1 MPRGTLPT
9 RTSTWI
15 AWGILIVV
23 CLTLS
28 FSYLG
33 SYVTLGS
40 HEVVAAVPGR
50 EMLHSG
56 DWIIPRYGDVPRVRK
71 PPLVYWLVASSGWL
85 FGGFDDFVVRFH
97 SAIAAIGMV
106 ALMGLW
112 AYRWYGR
119 EAAFAA
125 ALIQTTS
132 FWACHYERHVEI
144 DMVQCLLTTAAMFLI
159 ANQPDAESSSKARL
173 RWIGILSLIGLTWLA
188 KFHYGTAMVFGPVFV
203 FWTIQRAWRRW
214 LNLVNPI
221 GLLIVV
227 ACALIWPCL
236 LLREYPEAL
245 ERIRFETVGRAIGE
259 IGYDPWWYFGPQLLL
274 LALPWTGHVL
284 LIAPQ
289 SWLRAWRHGDERE
302 RFLWVWLIV
311 DVVIASLS
319 PNKHVNYLLAAMPAM
334 TLLAAQMSARIM
346 ARFHR
351 GAVRLPKYFPV
362 ALAVGAVLLGMFLF
376 GVCSRRFPASELVIR
391 WGLAGATGG
400 VLVSC
405 WCLHRRYWSVA
416 GWTSLASGLVVFL
429 VAVSSVTPVADERR
443 EMVAFAHELRQEV
456 LKERPVCV
464 YARKGTLPG
473 FHPSIYYL
481 DEPVFQVSTF
491 SELIQ
496 QVRRSGEL
504 LTVMERESLGKLRAV
519 EEVVDFEE
527 IAHMPSHDKPRDDS
541 LVCVRLKYRSDDDRD
556 AARVATQDVPAA
568 HAATAKRR

>member
-1 MPRGTLPT
+1 MTQETNAT
-9 RTSTWI
+9 RTPTWM

-56 DWIIPRYGDVPRVRK
+56 DWVIPRYGDVPRVRK

-106 ALMGLW
+106 ALMSLW

-125 ALIQTTS
+125 ALVQTTCY
-132 FWACHYERHVEI
+132 WTCHYERHAEI
-144 DMVQCLLTTAAMFLI
+144 DMVQCLITTAAMFLI

-221 GLLIVV
+221 GLLIVI
-227 ACALIWPCL
+227 ACALIWPYL

-284 LIAPQ
+284 LIARE

-311 DVVIASLS
+311 DVVIASAS
-319 PNKHVNYLLAAMPAM
+319 PNKHVNYLLAAMPVM
-334 TLLAAQMSARIM
+334 TLLAAPMTARIM
-346 ARFHR
+346 SRIHC
-351 GAVRLPKYFPV
+351 GAVRLPKYFPA
-362 ALAVGAVLLGMFLF
+362 ALAVGTVALGVFLI
-376 GVCSRRFPASELVIR
+376 GVCTKRFPAAELAIR
-391 WGLAGATGG
+391 WGLGGAVCG

-405 WCLHRRYWSVA
+405 WCLHRRYWSLA
-416 GWTSLASGLVVFL
+416 GWTSLASGLAIFL
-429 VAVSSVTPVADERR
+429 IAVSSITPTTDDRR
-443 EMVAFAHELRQEV
+443 EMVAFAQELRQEV
-456 LKERPVCV
+456 LKDRPVCV
-464 YARKGTLPG
+464 YARRGTLPG
-473 FHPSIYYL
+473 FHPAIYYL
-481 DEPVFQVSTF
+481 DDPVFQVSTF
-491 SELIQ
+491 SELLQ
-496 QVRRSGEL
+496 QVRRSGDL
-504 LTVMERESLGKLRAV
+504 LTVIERESLEKLRAV
-519 EEVVDFEE
+519 DAIVDVEE
-527 IAHMPSHDKPRDDS
+527 IAQMSSHGAPLGDS
-541 LVCVRLKYRSDDDRD
+541 LICVRLKYRSDGLSET
-556 AARVATQDVPAA
+556 ARVDQDDV
-568 HAATAKRR
+568 TASTAESVKRR

>member
-1 MPRGTLPT
+1 MPQGILPT
-9 RTSTWI
+9 RTSTWL
-15 AWGILIVV
+15 AWSILIVV
-23 CLTLS
+23 CLTLT

-106 ALMGLW
+106 ALMSLW

-125 ALIQTTS
+125 ALVQTTCY
-132 FWACHYERHVEI
+132 WACQYERHVEI

-159 ANQPDAESSSKARL
+159 ATQPDTESASKARL

-214 LNLVNPI
+214 LNLINPI
-221 GLLIVV
+221 GLLIVI
-227 ACALIWPCL
+227 ACALIWPYL

-245 ERIRFETVGRAIGE
+245 ERIRFETIGRATGE

-274 LALPWTGHVL
+274 LALPWTVHVL

-289 SWLRAWRHGDERE
+289 SLVRAWRHGDERE
-302 RFLWVWLIV
+302 RFLWVWLLV
-311 DVVIASLS
+311 DFLIASAS
-319 PNKHVNYLLAAMPAM
+319 PNKHVNYLLAAMPVM

-346 ARFHR
+346 ARIHR
-351 GAVRLPKYFPV
+351 GSVRLPKYLPA
-362 ALAVGAVLLGMFLF
+362 ALAVGVAALGMFLINVF
-376 GVCSRRFPASELVIR
+376 AGKWPAAELMIR
-391 WGLAGATGG
+391 WGLGGAIAG

-405 WCLHRRYWSVA
+405 WCLHRRHWSLA

-429 VAVSSVTPVADERR
+429 VAVSSVTPATDDRR
-443 EMVAFAHELRQEV
+443 EMVAFAHELRHEV
-456 LKERPVCV
+456 LKDRPVCV

-473 FHPSIYYL
+473 FHPAIYYL
-481 DEPVFQVSTF
+481 DDPVFQVRTF
-491 SELIQ
+491 SELLQ

-504 LTVMERESLGKLRAV
+504 MTVMERESLGKLRAV
-519 EEVVDFEE
+519 EGIVEVEE
-527 IAHMPSHDKPRDDS
+527 IAEMSSPNPPQADS
-541 LVCVRLKYRSDDDRD
+541 LVCVRLKYRPDADRETAGVDRD
-556 AARVATQDVPAA
+556 DVAGPIAVSV
-568 HAATAKRR
+568 KRR